1 MLAEN
6 AMVRHAMSPKA
17 LFALPS
23 RLRQEVCKR
32 HQATFPLVRVIGL
45 PSANLRPS

>member
-23 RLRQEVCKR
+23 SLNDKGIAQPCV
-32 HQATFPLVRVIGL
+32 LG
-45 PSANLRPS
+45 